1 MTGAIGDMRD
11 EPRAAPPFI
20 PGGKFVDRAT
30 DCLDDFQIGAFAV
43 ATDVVDLTHP
53 SPLEH
58 EPDCAA
64 VVGHIQP
71 VPDLPAVAVDRQR
84 LALQTVE
91 DHQRDQLFRKLM
103 RAVVVGA
110 VGRERGQAVGV
121 MIGADK
127 VVAGAGGNDTRHIAK
142 LAAASAAKGVAG
154 ILSVAPY
161 YNKPCQEGIYRHF
174 RAIADAAAIPVLLYN
189 VPGRTIANIDAATT
203 ERIATDQK
211 NVIGTKEASGNMM
224 QVADIVSRTPD
235 TFDVYSG
242 DDGTLLPHLAVGGCG
257 IISVISHVATPQMKA
272 VCTKWFAGDAA
283 GAREA
288 FLRTLGITRMIFAQ
302 PSPAPTKAA
311 LSLLGKPAGP
321 VRLPLVDLNQC
332 QLETLAA
339 FMTEQGLM

>member
-1 MTGAIGDMRD
+1 MSTTLRGANARFGNLLTAMATPLHTDGSIDFAGAQELAKWLMSQGNDALVINGTTGESPTTSDEEKLDLLDAII
-11 EPRAAPPFI
+11 EA
-20 PGGKFVDRAT
+20 
-30 DCLDDFQIGAFAV
+30 
-43 ATDVVDLTHP
+43 
-53 SPLEH
+53 
-58 EPDCAA
+58 
-64 VVGHIQP
+64 
-71 VPDLPAVAVDRQR
+71 
-84 LALQTVE
+84 
-91 DHQRDQLFRKLM
+91 
-103 RAVVVGA
+103 
-110 VGRERGQAVGV
+110 
-121 MIGADK
+121 IGADK
-127 VVAGAGGNDTRHIAK
+127 VVAGAGGNDTRHIVK

-203 ERIATDQK
+203 ARIAMDQE

-224 QVADIVSRTPD
+224 QVADIVARTPD

-257 IISVISHVATPQMKA
+257 IISVISHVATPQMKD
-272 VCTKWFAGDAA
+272 VCNKWFAGDAA

-288 FLRTLGITRMIFAQ
+288 FLPTLAITRMIFAQ

-321 VRLPLVDLNQC
+321 VRLPLVDLTQP
-332 QLETLAA
+332 QLEALAA

>member
-1 MTGAIGDMRD
+1 MSATLRGANARFGNLLTAMATPLHADGSIDFSGAQTLAKWLMSQGNDALVINGTTGESPTTSDDEKLDLLDAII
-11 EPRAAPPFI
+11 EA
-20 PGGKFVDRAT
+20 
-30 DCLDDFQIGAFAV
+30 
-43 ATDVVDLTHP
+43 
-53 SPLEH
+53 
-58 EPDCAA
+58 
-64 VVGHIQP
+64 
-71 VPDLPAVAVDRQR
+71 
-84 LALQTVE
+84 
-91 DHQRDQLFRKLM
+91 
-103 RAVVVGA
+103 
-110 VGRERGQAVGV
+110 
-121 MIGADK
+121 IGADK
-127 VVAGAGGNDTRHIAK
+127 IVAGAGGNDTRHIAK

-189 VPGRTIANIDAATT
+189 VPGRTIANIDASTT
-203 ERIATDQK
+203 ERIANDQK

-257 IISVISHVATPQMKA
+257 IISVISHVATPQMKD
-272 VCTKWFAGDAA
+272 VCSKWFAGDAA
-283 GAREA
+283 GARVA
-288 FLRTLGITRMIFAQ
+288 FLATLDITRMIFAQ

-321 VRLPLVDLNQC
+321 VRLPLVDLTQP
-332 QLETLAA
+332 QLEALAA

>member
-1 MTGAIGDMRD
+1 MSATLRGANARFGNLLTAMATPLHPDGSIDFAGAQTLAKWLMAEGNDALVINGTTGESPTTSDEEKLELLDAII
-11 EPRAAPPFI
+11 EA
-20 PGGKFVDRAT
+20 
-30 DCLDDFQIGAFAV
+30 
-43 ATDVVDLTHP
+43 
-53 SPLEH
+53 
-58 EPDCAA
+58 
-64 VVGHIQP
+64 
-71 VPDLPAVAVDRQR
+71 
-84 LALQTVE
+84 
-91 DHQRDQLFRKLM
+91 
-103 RAVVVGA
+103 
-110 VGRERGQAVGV
+110 
-121 MIGADK
+121 IGADK
-127 VVAGAGGNDTRHIAK
+127 VVAGAGGNDTRHICK
-142 LAAASAAKGVAG
+142 LAAACAAKGVAG

-174 RAIADAAAIPVLLYN
+174 RAVADAAAIPVLLYN

-203 ERIATDQK
+203 ERIAADQE
-211 NVIGTKEASGNMM
+211 NVIGTKEASGNMI

-288 FLRTLGITRMIFAQ
+288 FLPTLGITRMIFAQ

-321 VRLPLVDLNQC
+321 VRLPLVDLTQP
-332 QLETLAA
+332 QLETLSA
-339 FMTEQGLM
+339 FMSERGLL

>member
-1 MTGAIGDMRD
+1 MSATLRGANARFGNLLTAMATPLHADGSIDFAGAQTLAKWLMSQGNDSLVINGTTGESPTTSDDEKLDLLDAII
-11 EPRAAPPFI
+11 EA
-20 PGGKFVDRAT
+20 
-30 DCLDDFQIGAFAV
+30 
-43 ATDVVDLTHP
+43 
-53 SPLEH
+53 
-58 EPDCAA
+58 
-64 VVGHIQP
+64 
-71 VPDLPAVAVDRQR
+71 
-84 LALQTVE
+84 
-91 DHQRDQLFRKLM
+91 
-103 RAVVVGA
+103 
-110 VGRERGQAVGV
+110 
-121 MIGADK
+121 IGADK

-189 VPGRTIANIDAATT
+189 VPGRTIANIDASTT
-203 ERIATDQK
+203 ERIANDQE

-257 IISVISHVATPQMKA
+257 IISVISHVATPQMKD
-272 VCTKWFAGDAA
+272 VCAKWFAGDAA

-288 FLRTLGITRMIFAQ
+288 FLPTLAITRMIFAQ

-311 LSLLGKPAGP
+311 LSLLGQPAGP
-321 VRLPLVDLNQC
+321 VRLPLVDLTQP
-332 QLETLAA
+332 QIEVLAA

>member
-1 MTGAIGDMRD
+1 MSATLRGANARFGNLLTAMATPLHPDGSIDFAGAQTLAKWLMAEGNDALVINGTTGESPTTSDDEKLDLLDAII
-11 EPRAAPPFI
+11 EA
-20 PGGKFVDRAT
+20 
-30 DCLDDFQIGAFAV
+30 
-43 ATDVVDLTHP
+43 
-53 SPLEH
+53 
-58 EPDCAA
+58 
-64 VVGHIQP
+64 
-71 VPDLPAVAVDRQR
+71 
-84 LALQTVE
+84 
-91 DHQRDQLFRKLM
+91 
-103 RAVVVGA
+103 
-110 VGRERGQAVGV
+110 
-121 MIGADK
+121 IGADK

-257 IISVISHVATPQMKA
+257 IISVISNVATPQMKA

-288 FLRTLGITRMIFAQ
+288 FLLTLGITRMIFAQ

-321 VRLPLVDLNQC
+321 VRLPLVDLNQS
-332 QLETLAA
+332 QIEALAA
-339 FMTEQGLM
+339 FMTERGLI

>member
-1 MTGAIGDMRD
+1 MSATLRGANARFGNQLTAMATPLHLDGSIDFAGAQTLAKWLMAEGNDALVINGTTGESPTTSDDEKLDLLDAII
-11 EPRAAPPFI
+11 EA
-20 PGGKFVDRAT
+20 
-30 DCLDDFQIGAFAV
+30 
-43 ATDVVDLTHP
+43 
-53 SPLEH
+53 
-58 EPDCAA
+58 
-64 VVGHIQP
+64 
-71 VPDLPAVAVDRQR
+71 
-84 LALQTVE
+84 
-91 DHQRDQLFRKLM
+91 
-103 RAVVVGA
+103 
-110 VGRERGQAVGV
+110 
-121 MIGADK
+121 IGADK

-288 FLRTLGITRMIFAQ
+288 FLPTLGITRMIFAQ

-321 VRLPLVDLNQC
+321 VRLPLVDLNQS
-332 QLETLAA
+332 QLEALAA
-339 FMTEQGLM
+339 FMTERGLI

>member
-1 MTGAIGDMRD
+1 MSATLRGANARFGNLLTAMATPLHPDGSIDFAGAQTLAKWLMSQGNDALVINGTTGESPTTSD
-11 EPRAAPPFI
+11 EE
-20 PGGKFVDRAT
+20 KLDLL
-30 DCLDDFQIGAFAV
+30 DCIIEA
-43 ATDVVDLTHP
+43 
-53 SPLEH
+53 
-58 EPDCAA
+58 
-64 VVGHIQP
+64 
-71 VPDLPAVAVDRQR
+71 
-84 LALQTVE
+84 
-91 DHQRDQLFRKLM
+91 
-103 RAVVVGA
+103 
-110 VGRERGQAVGV
+110 
-121 MIGADK
+121 IGADK
-127 VVAGAGGNDTRHIAK
+127 VVAGAGGNDTCHIAK

-161 YNKPCQEGIYRHF
+161 YTKPCQEGIYRHF

-203 ERIATDQK
+203 ERIAMDQE

-242 DDGTLLPHLAVGGCG
+242 DDGTLLPHLALGGCG
-257 IISVISHVATPQMKA
+257 IISVISHVATPQMKD
-272 VCTKWFAGDAA
+272 VCNKWFAGDAA

-288 FLRTLGITRMIFAQ
+288 FLPTLAITRMIFAQ

-321 VRLPLVDLNQC
+321 VRLPLVDLNQS
-332 QLETLAA
+332 QLEALAA

>member
-1 MTGAIGDMRD
+1 MSATLRGANARFGNLLTAMATPLHPDGSIDFAGAQTLAKWLMAEGNDALVINGTTGESPTTSDDEKLDLLDAII
-11 EPRAAPPFI
+11 EA
-20 PGGKFVDRAT
+20 
-30 DCLDDFQIGAFAV
+30 
-43 ATDVVDLTHP
+43 
-53 SPLEH
+53 
-58 EPDCAA
+58 
-64 VVGHIQP
+64 
-71 VPDLPAVAVDRQR
+71 
-84 LALQTVE
+84 
-91 DHQRDQLFRKLM
+91 
-103 RAVVVGA
+103 
-110 VGRERGQAVGV
+110 
-121 MIGADK
+121 IGADK
-127 VVAGAGGNDTRHIAK
+127 VVAGAGGNDTRHICK

-203 ERIATDQK
+203 ERIALDQE

-272 VCTKWFAGDAA
+272 VCNKWFAGDAA

-288 FLRTLGITRMIFAQ
+288 FLSTLGITRMIFAQ

-321 VRLPLVDLNQC
+321 VRLPLVDLNQS
-332 QLETLAA
+332 QLEALAA
-339 FMTEQGLM
+339 FMTERGLI

>member
-1 MTGAIGDMRD
+1 MSTTLRGANARFGNLLTAMATPLHADGSIDFAGAQTLAKWLMAEGNDALVINGTTGESPTTTDEEKLDLLDAII
-11 EPRAAPPFI
+11 EA
-20 PGGKFVDRAT
+20 
-30 DCLDDFQIGAFAV
+30 
-43 ATDVVDLTHP
+43 
-53 SPLEH
+53 
-58 EPDCAA
+58 
-64 VVGHIQP
+64 
-71 VPDLPAVAVDRQR
+71 
-84 LALQTVE
+84 
-91 DHQRDQLFRKLM
+91 
-103 RAVVVGA
+103 
-110 VGRERGQAVGV
+110 
-121 MIGADK
+121 IGADK
-127 VVAGAGGNDTRHIAK
+127 VVAGAGGNDTRHICK

-174 RAIADAAAIPVLLYN
+174 RAVADAAAIPVLLYN

-203 ERIATDQK
+203 ERIAAEQE

-257 IISVISHVATPQMKA
+257 IISVFSHIATPQMKDI
-272 VCTKWFAGDAA
+272 CNKWFAGDAA

-288 FLRTLGITRMIFAQ
+288 FLPTLGITRMIFAQ

-321 VRLPLVDLNQC
+321 VRLPLVDLTQP
-332 QLETLAA
+332 QLEALAA
-339 FMTEQGLM
+339 FMTERGLI

>member
-1 MTGAIGDMRD
+1 MSATLRGANARFGNQLTAMATPLHPDGSIDFAGAQTLAKWLMAEGNCACVINGTTGESPTTSDDEKLDLLDAII
-11 EPRAAPPFI
+11 EA
-20 PGGKFVDRAT
+20 
-30 DCLDDFQIGAFAV
+30 
-43 ATDVVDLTHP
+43 
-53 SPLEH
+53 
-58 EPDCAA
+58 
-64 VVGHIQP
+64 
-71 VPDLPAVAVDRQR
+71 
-84 LALQTVE
+84 
-91 DHQRDQLFRKLM
+91 
-103 RAVVVGA
+103 
-110 VGRERGQAVGV
+110 
-121 MIGADK
+121 IGADK

-142 LAAASAAKGVAG
+142 LAAASAAKGVPG

-203 ERIATDQK
+203 ERIALDQE

-257 IISVISHVATPQMKA
+257 IISVISHVATPQMKDI
-272 VCTKWFAGDAA
+272 CNKWFAGDAA

-288 FLRTLGITRMIFAQ
+288 FLPTLGITRMIFAQ

-321 VRLPLVDLNQC
+321 VRLPLVDLNQS
-332 QLETLAA
+332 QLEALAA
-339 FMTEQGLM
+339 FMTECGLI

>member
-1 MTGAIGDMRD
+1 MSATLRGANARFGNLLTAMATPLHPDGSIDFAGAQTLAKWLMAEGNDALVINGTTGESPTTSDDEKLDLLDAII
-11 EPRAAPPFI
+11 EA
-20 PGGKFVDRAT
+20 
-30 DCLDDFQIGAFAV
+30 
-43 ATDVVDLTHP
+43 
-53 SPLEH
+53 
-58 EPDCAA
+58 
-64 VVGHIQP
+64 
-71 VPDLPAVAVDRQR
+71 
-84 LALQTVE
+84 
-91 DHQRDQLFRKLM
+91 
-103 RAVVVGA
+103 
-110 VGRERGQAVGV
+110 
-121 MIGADK
+121 IGADK
-127 VVAGAGGNDTRHIAK
+127 VVAGAGGNDTRHICK

-203 ERIATDQK
+203 ERIALDQE

-257 IISVISHVATPQMKA
+257 IISVISHVATPQMKDI
-272 VCTKWFAGDAA
+272 CNKWFAGDAA

-288 FLRTLGITRMIFAQ
+288 FLPTLGITRMIFAQ

-321 VRLPLVDLNQC
+321 VRLPLVDLNQS
-332 QLETLAA
+332 QHEALAA
-339 FMTEQGLM
+339 FMTERGLI

>member
-1 MTGAIGDMRD
+1 MSATLRGANARFGNLLTAMATPLHPDGSIDFAGAQTLAKWLMAEGNDALVINGTTGESPTTSDDEKLDLLDAII
-11 EPRAAPPFI
+11 EA
-20 PGGKFVDRAT
+20 
-30 DCLDDFQIGAFAV
+30 
-43 ATDVVDLTHP
+43 
-53 SPLEH
+53 
-58 EPDCAA
+58 
-64 VVGHIQP
+64 
-71 VPDLPAVAVDRQR
+71 
-84 LALQTVE
+84 
-91 DHQRDQLFRKLM
+91 
-103 RAVVVGA
+103 
-110 VGRERGQAVGV
+110 
-121 MIGADK
+121 IGADK

-235 TFDVYSG
+235 TFDVYAG

-288 FLRTLGITRMIFAQ
+288 FLLTLDITRMIFAQ

-321 VRLPLVDLNQC
+321 VRLPLVDLTQP
-332 QLETLAA
+332 QIEALAA
-339 FMTEQGLM
+339 FMTERGLM

>member
-1 MTGAIGDMRD
+1 MSATLRGANARFGNLLTAMATPLYPDGSIDFAGAQTLAKWLMAEGNDALVINGTTGESPTTSDDEKLDLLDAII
-11 EPRAAPPFI
+11 EA
-20 PGGKFVDRAT
+20 
-30 DCLDDFQIGAFAV
+30 
-43 ATDVVDLTHP
+43 
-53 SPLEH
+53 
-58 EPDCAA
+58 
-64 VVGHIQP
+64 
-71 VPDLPAVAVDRQR
+71 
-84 LALQTVE
+84 
-91 DHQRDQLFRKLM
+91 
-103 RAVVVGA
+103 
-110 VGRERGQAVGV
+110 
-121 MIGADK
+121 IGADK

-203 ERIATDQK
+203 ERIALDQE

-288 FLRTLGITRMIFAQ
+288 FLPTLGITRMSFAQ

-321 VRLPLVDLNQC
+321 VRLPLVDLNQS

>member
-1 MTGAIGDMRD
+1 MSQGNDALVINGTTGESPTTSDD
-11 EPRAAPPFI
+11 E
-20 PGGKFVDRAT
+20 KLDLL
-30 DCLDDFQIGAFAV
+30 DCIIEA
-43 ATDVVDLTHP
+43 
-53 SPLEH
+53 
-58 EPDCAA
+58 
-64 VVGHIQP
+64 
-71 VPDLPAVAVDRQR
+71 
-84 LALQTVE
+84 
-91 DHQRDQLFRKLM
+91 
-103 RAVVVGA
+103 
-110 VGRERGQAVGV
+110 
-121 MIGADK
+121 IGADK

-203 ERIATDQK
+203 ERIATDQE

-257 IISVISHVATPQMKA
+257 IISVISHVATPQMKD
-272 VCTKWFAGDAA
+272 VCIKWFAGDAA
-283 GAREA
+283 GARVA
-288 FLRTLGITRMIFAQ
+288 FLATLAITRMIFAQ

-321 VRLPLVDLNQC
+321 VRLPLVDLNQS
-332 QLETLAA
+332 QLEALAA

>member
-1 MTGAIGDMRD
+1 MSTTLRGANARFGNLLTAMATPLHTDGSIDFAGAQELAKWLMSQGNDALVINGTTGESPTTSDDEKLDLLDAII
-11 EPRAAPPFI
+11 EA
-20 PGGKFVDRAT
+20 
-30 DCLDDFQIGAFAV
+30 
-43 ATDVVDLTHP
+43 
-53 SPLEH
+53 
-58 EPDCAA
+58 
-64 VVGHIQP
+64 
-71 VPDLPAVAVDRQR
+71 
-84 LALQTVE
+84 
-91 DHQRDQLFRKLM
+91 
-103 RAVVVGA
+103 
-110 VGRERGQAVGV
+110 
-121 MIGADK
+121 IGADK

-142 LAAASAAKGVAG
+142 LAAASAAKGVSG

-189 VPGRTIANIDAATT
+189 VPGRTIANIDASTT
-203 ERIATDQK
+203 ARIAADQE

-224 QVADIVSRTPD
+224 QVADIVARTPD

-257 IISVISHVATPQMKA
+257 IISVISHVASPQMKDI
-272 VCTKWFAGDAA
+272 CNKWFAGDAA

-288 FLRTLGITRMIFAQ
+288 FLPTLAITRMIFAQ

-321 VRLPLVDLNQC
+321 VRLPLVDLTQP
-332 QLETLAA
+332 QLDALAA

>member
-1 MTGAIGDMRD
+1 MSATLRGANARFGNLLTAMATPLHADGSIDFAGAQTLAKWLMAEGNDALVINGTTGESPTISDDEKLDLLDAII
-11 EPRAAPPFI
+11 EA
-20 PGGKFVDRAT
+20 
-30 DCLDDFQIGAFAV
+30 
-43 ATDVVDLTHP
+43 
-53 SPLEH
+53 
-58 EPDCAA
+58 
-64 VVGHIQP
+64 
-71 VPDLPAVAVDRQR
+71 
-84 LALQTVE
+84 
-91 DHQRDQLFRKLM
+91 
-103 RAVVVGA
+103 
-110 VGRERGQAVGV
+110 
-121 MIGADK
+121 IGADK

-272 VCTKWFAGDAA
+272 ICTKWFAGDAA

-288 FLRTLGITRMIFAQ
+288 FLPTLGITRMIFAQ

-321 VRLPLVDLNQC
+321 VRLPLVDLTQP
-332 QLETLAA
+332 QIEALAA

>member
-1 MTGAIGDMRD
+1 MSATLRGANARFGNLLTAMATPLHPDGSIDFAGAQTLAKWLMAEGNDALVINGTTGESPTTSDDEKLELLDAII
-11 EPRAAPPFI
+11 EA
-20 PGGKFVDRAT
+20 
-30 DCLDDFQIGAFAV
+30 
-43 ATDVVDLTHP
+43 
-53 SPLEH
+53 
-58 EPDCAA
+58 
-64 VVGHIQP
+64 
-71 VPDLPAVAVDRQR
+71 
-84 LALQTVE
+84 
-91 DHQRDQLFRKLM
+91 
-103 RAVVVGA
+103 
-110 VGRERGQAVGV
+110 
-121 MIGADK
+121 IGADK
-127 VVAGAGGNDTRHIAK
+127 VVAGAGGNDTRHICK

-174 RAIADAAAIPVLLYN
+174 RAVADAAAIPVLLYN

-203 ERIATDQK
+203 ERIAADQE

-235 TFDVYSG
+235 SFDVYSG

-257 IISVISHVATPQMKA
+257 IISVISHVATPQMKDI
-272 VCTKWFAGDAA
+272 CNKWFAGDAA

-288 FLRTLGITRMIFAQ
+288 FLPTLGITRMIFAQ

-321 VRLPLVDLNQC
+321 VRLPLVDLNQS

-339 FMTEQGLM
+339 FMTERGLM